1 MEVIH
6 ERLVCLEILIGQEE
20 DGEECSIID
29 RLKKAVESVDMI
41 VSLYISLA
49 EKSSERLEAA
59 EETISIL
66 KQVVTNT
73 PSEVSTSKPNVPKP
87 KSFGRAKSSKE
98 LENFL
103 WDMEQYFSVIKIGVA
118 EQVNLIVM
126 YLMGDAKLW
135 WRTRIE
141 EDLSAGH
148 PKIKRA
154 KRTVPSKQ
162 HILDC
167 TRGIDK
173 AQT

>member
-1 MEVIH
+1 
-6 ERLVCLEILIGQEE
+6 
-20 DGEECSIID
+20 
-29 RLKKAVESVDMI
+29 VESVERTE
-41 VSLYISLA
+41 SLYISLA

-66 KQVVTNT
+66 KQVVINS
-73 PSEVSTSKPNVPKP
+73 PSGVSTSKRNVPKP

-103 WDMEQYFSVIKIGVA
+103 WDMEQYFSVMKISVA
-118 EQVNLIVM
+118 EQVNLTVM
-126 YLMGDAKLW
+126 YLTGDAKLR

-141 EDLSAGH
+141 ENLNVGH

-154 KRTVPSKQ
+154 ERTDPSKQ

-167 TRGIDK
+167 VRGIDK

>member
-1 MEVIH
+1 
-6 ERLVCLEILIGQEE
+6 
-20 DGEECSIID
+20 
-29 RLKKAVESVDMI
+29 
-41 VSLYISLA
+41 
-49 EKSSERLEAA
+49 LEAA

-66 KQVVTNT
+66 KQIVINS
-73 PSEVSTSKPNVPKP
+73 PSGVSTSKRNVPKP

-103 WDMEQYFSVIKIGVA
+103 WDMEQYFSVMKISVA
-118 EQVNLIVM
+118 EQVNLTVM
-126 YLMGDAKLW
+126 YLTGDAKLW

-141 EDLSAGH
+141 ENLNAGH

-154 KRTVPSKQ
+154 ERTDPSKQ

-167 TRGIDK
+167 VRGIDK